1 MLNVPPASDLSGSAQ
16 VHVKFTRPHW
26 LTVLAVV
33 LIEVIA
39 EGITSSEALL
49 APAKKPANNK
59 GNPITK
65 TRNPANR
72 RCLLWLIMYI
82 VL

>member
-1 MLNVPPASDLSGSAQ
+1 M
-16 VHVKFTRPHW
+16 KFTRSHW

-33 LIEVIA
+33 LMEVIA

-59 GNPITK
+59 GNPVAK
-65 TRNPANR
+65 TRNPASR
-72 RCLLWLIMYI
+72 RCLLWAIMYI
-82 VL
+82 VP